1 MNNQHITY
9 PKHANDHAF
18 MRGFTLIEIMI
29 VLVLIGIMV
38 SLVQF
43 SFQSNPLEN
52 ELKKASSRFA
62 GTFTVAAEYSTLNNV
77 ELGILIEDNRY
88 QFLGFDGKKWAA
100 FEDNELLSETELP
113 EHLQMVLNLEGLPID
128 ENALITSET
137 FKLEDESLFDEGDDF
152 KESDKNKKLIPQIVI
167 LSGGE
172 ISPFTLTFSA
182 SDEFDESDIAY
193 NVTGLY
199 TMPLTIKGP
208 ISLEEAESF

>member
-1 MNNQHITY
+1 MKLQHNTY
-9 PKHANDHAF
+9 PKQPFNHAI
-18 MRGFTLIEIMI
+18 MRGFTLIEIMV

-43 SFQSNPLEN
+43 SFQTNVLEN
-52 ELKKASSRFA
+52 ELKKASTRFA

-77 ELGILIEDNRY
+77 ELGILIEENRY
-88 QFLGFDGKKWAA
+88 QFLGFDGKKWSP
-100 FEDNELLSETELP
+100 FEDNELLSEFELP

-128 ENALITSET
+128 ENALITSDT

-182 SDEFDESDIAY
+182 SDEFEQSDVAY

-208 ISLEEAESF
+208 VSLQEGQSF

>member
-1 MNNQHITY
+1 MNNQHTAY
-9 PKHANDHAF
+9 LKHANNHAF

-62 GTFTVAAEYSTLNNV
+62 STFTVAAEYSTLNNV

-100 FEDNELLSETELP
+100 FEYNELLSETELP
-113 EHLQMVLNLEGLPID
+113 EHIQMVLNLEGLPID

-137 FKLEDESLFDEGDDF
+137 FKFEDESLFDESDDF
-152 KESDKNKKLIPQIVI
+152 KESDKNKKLIPHIVI

-199 TMPLTIKGP
+199 TMPLSIKGP